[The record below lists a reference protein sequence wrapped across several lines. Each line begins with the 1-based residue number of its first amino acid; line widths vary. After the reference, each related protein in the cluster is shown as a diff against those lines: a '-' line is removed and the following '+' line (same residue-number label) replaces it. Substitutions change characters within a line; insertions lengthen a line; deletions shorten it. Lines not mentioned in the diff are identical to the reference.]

1 MRRASLL
8 AIVLVAALVLAGCG
22 GGGGGKTALSKA
34 EFVSQANAICKDF
47 QARID
52 KLGAPSGVEDLVTLA
67 GKAIPISEEGV
78 AGLRALQP
86 PAELQVDVDA
96 WLATGDVNVAKLK
109 ELLAAAKKKDLAA
122 ISKIS
127 DAGQANSDQAKQ
139 LASKL
144 GLTECAKA

>member
-1 MRRASLL
+1 MRRASLI
-8 AIVLVAALVLAGCG
+8 AIVLAAALALAGC

-34 EFVSQANAICKDF
+34 EFVSQANALCK
-47 QARID
+47 AYRAKID
-52 KLGAPSGVEDLVTLA
+52 KLGTPSGVDDLITLA

-86 PAELQVDVDA
+86 PAELQADVDA

-109 ELLAAAKKKDLAA
+109 ELLAAAKKKDLTA

-127 DAGQANSDQAKQ
+127 DEGQANSDQAKQ

-144 GLTECAKA
+144 GLTECANE

>member
-8 AIVLVAALVLAGCG
+8 AIVLVAALALAGC

>member
-1 MRRASLL
+1 MRRAPL
-8 AIVLVAALVLAGCG
+8 IALVLAAALAVAGC

-47 QARID
+47 RARID
-52 KLGAPSGVEDLVTLA
+52 KLGNPSSVEDLITLA
-67 GKAIPISEEGV
+67 GKAIPITEEGV
-78 AGLRALQP
+78 AGLRALVP
-86 PAELQVDVDA
+86 PAELQSDVDA
-96 WLATGDVNVAKLK
+96 WVATGDVNVAKLK
-109 ELLAAAKKKDLAA
+109 ELLAAAQKKDLTA

-127 DAGQANSDQAKQ
+127 DEGQANSDKAKQ